1 MRVAEFVT
9 RMKSSVGVGD
19 IVAVARL
26 PRMFRDVLRRSGG
39 SKMTV
44 PVAIVVVVEAV
55 ETNWLGGGW
64 TVWGGMDDELVS
76 VLAWPKRSRV
86 TVVVFRLTVL
96 VTVAVVVNE
105 SSRAGKDGTRVYE
118 TSGAEMVEE
127 APSARVGARVRT
139 AGVDRPGNSVS
150 SENGGL

>member
-1 MRVAEFVT
+1 
-9 RMKSSVGVGD
+9 
-19 IVAVARL
+19 
-26 PRMFRDVLRRSGG
+26 
-39 SKMTV
+39 
-44 PVAIVVVVEAV
+44 
-55 ETNWLGGGW
+55 
-64 TVWGGMDDELVS
+64 MDDELVS

>member
-64 TVWGGMDDELVS
+64 TV
-76 VLAWPKRSRV
+76 
-86 TVVVFRLTVL
+86 
-96 VTVAVVVNE
+96 
-105 SSRAGKDGTRVYE
+105 
-118 TSGAEMVEE
+118 
-127 APSARVGARVRT
+127 
-139 AGVDRPGNSVS
+139 
-150 SENGGL
+150 